1 MSVIS
6 DLIEKV
12 NDPDLRARLSEEV
25 ARMQKQKKF
34 GLVFEEHL
42 PEATSL
48 IETIWI
54 ISVLTTKDTIK

>member
-42 PEATSL
+42 PEATPLYRVYLDNFS
-48 IETIWI
+48 INYERY
-54 ISVLTTKDTIK
+54 D